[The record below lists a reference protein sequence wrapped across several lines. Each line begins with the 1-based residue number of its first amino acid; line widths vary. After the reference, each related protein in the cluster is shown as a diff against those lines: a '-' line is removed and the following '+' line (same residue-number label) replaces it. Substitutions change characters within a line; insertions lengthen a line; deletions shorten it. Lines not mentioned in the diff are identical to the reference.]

1 MTAFSRVALI
11 GFGEVGQTLGADL
24 LEAGADV
31 SAFDIL
37 FDDADSAPSRATRT
51 IAVRKGGSASDAI
64 ANAGLVVSAVTAASD
79 VEAARSVAPGIPRS
93 TFYLDLNSVSPGTK
107 TVCARLIEDA
117 GGRYVEAAV
126 MTPISPRGIASP
138 ILLGGPH
145 AAAFLER
152 AAPLGFDAKVFST
165 TLGQAAAVK
174 MCRSV
179 IIKGVEALLT
189 ESMLAARRYGVE
201 KPVLDSLSD
210 LLPAGDWEKI
220 ARYFISRS
228 LEHGVRRAE
237 EMREAAKT
245 VAEAGVAPLMASA
258 TAEREEW
265 AAAFK
270 SALSETDLGAILDA
284 IRAQME
290 TTRRAA
296 E

>member
-24 LEAGADV
+24 VKAGVEVAAYDM
-31 SAFDIL
+31 L
-37 FDDADSAPSRATRT
+37 FGSPDSAPSRATQT
-51 IAVRKGGSASDAI
+51 IAVRKGRSASDAI
-64 ANAGLVVSAVTAASD
+64 ANAELIVSAVTAASD
-79 VEAARSVAPGIPRS
+79 VDAARSVTAGIPRGA
-93 TFYLDLNSVSPGTK
+93 FYVDLNSVSPATK
-107 TVCARLIEDA
+107 TICARIVDDA

-126 MTPISPRGIASP
+126 MTPINPKGIGSPM
-138 ILLGGPH
+138 LLGGAH
-145 AAAFLER
+145 AASFLER
-152 AAPLGFDAKVFST
+152 AAPLGFNAKVFST

-228 LEHGVRRAE
+228 LEHGLRRAE

-245 VAEAGVAPLMASA
+245 VAEAGIEPLMASA
-258 TAEREEW
+258 TAEREDW

-270 SALSETDLGAILDA
+270 SALNEKELGAILDA

-290 TTRRAA
+290 TPRRAA